1 MGGTRSNIQIKSL
14 TVGPRESEDGD
25 FRSNIEAD
33 LQQVAGS
40 ANDIHAA
47 ITRQLKFAGGIALLL
62 HWQLRWRKERL
73 ARPPAMLHNQL
84 LTSRQQGTPA
94 IAIRTI

>member
-33 LQQVAGS
+33 LQQVADS
-40 ANDIHAA
+40 ATDIHAA
-47 ITRQLKFAGGIALLL
+47 ITRQLKFAGGILI
-62 HWQLRWRKERL
+62 QRGTRW
-73 ARPPAMLHNQL
+73 PAYLSLVAGSGANSHCAAF
-84 LTSRQQGTPA
+84 RQPSMGRIITK
-94 IAIRTI
+94 R